1 MVEPNVKNRTLFTG
15 DNLDILRGM
24 NSESVD
30 LIYWDPP
37 FNSNRNYEAPIG
49 SEAAG
54 AAFKD
59 TWTLSDVDLA
69 WIGILADREPA
80 LSSGIDATGL
90 AHGKSMKSYLVM
102 MAIRL
107 LEMKRVLK
115 PTGSIYLPCDPTASH
130 YLKEL
135 MDAVFG
141 PDNFRSEIIWR
152 RSNAHNKLTKQYG
165 PIHDTLLF
173 YSKGKRFTFHPGRTP
188 YTSTYVKKNFPYSDS
203 HGKYQSNVLTG
214 SGTRAGES
222 GEPWRGYD
230 PTPHGRHWAIPSS
243 IRSLIKFDTAND
255 SVQRVLDKLDALS
268 LIIHPRT
275 AGKMPRYKQY
285 LSSSHGVL

>member
-1 MVEPNVKNRTLFTG
+1 
-15 DNLDILRGM
+15 
-24 NSESVD
+24 
-30 LIYWDPP
+30 
-37 FNSNRNYEAPIG
+37 
-49 SEAAG
+49 
-54 AAFKD
+54 
-59 TWTLSDVDLA
+59 
-69 WIGILADREPA
+69 
-80 LSSGIDATGL
+80 
-90 AHGKSMKSYLVM
+90 
-102 MAIRL
+102 
-107 LEMKRVLK
+107 
-115 PTGSIYLPCDPTASH
+115 
-130 YLKEL
+130 

-230 PTPHGRHWAIPSS
+230 PHVRLRAASQETERATRSTGTHGRHWAIPSS

>member
-1 MVEPNVKNRTLFTG
+1 
-15 DNLDILRGM
+15 M

-54 AAFKD
+54 AAFQD

-80 LSSGIDATGL
+80 LSSVIDATGL

-115 PTGSIYLPCDPTASH
+115 PTGSIYLHCDPTASH

-152 RSNAHNKLTKQYG
+152 RSNTHNKLTKQYG

-188 YTSTYVKKNFPYSDS
+188 YTSTYCQEELPLLRQSRQVPVKRLDRIRNKGWGKRGAVAGIRPNTAWPSLGNTILDPFPD
-203 HGKYQSNVLTG
+203 
-214 SGTRAGES
+214 
-222 GEPWRGYD
+222 
-230 PTPHGRHWAIPSS
+230 
-243 IRSLIKFDTAND
+243 
-255 SVQRVLDKLDALS
+255 
-268 LIIHPRT
+268 
-275 AGKMPRYKQY
+275 
-285 LSSSHGVL
+285 

>member
-1 MVEPNVKNRTLFTG
+1 
-15 DNLDILRGM
+15 
-24 NSESVD
+24 
-30 LIYWDPP
+30 
-37 FNSNRNYEAPIG
+37 
-49 SEAAG
+49 
-54 AAFKD
+54 
-59 TWTLSDVDLA
+59 
-69 WIGILADREPA
+69 
-80 LSSGIDATGL
+80 
-90 AHGKSMKSYLVM
+90 
-102 MAIRL
+102 
-107 LEMKRVLK
+107 
-115 PTGSIYLPCDPTASH
+115 
-130 YLKEL
+130 

-243 IRSLIKFDTAND
+243 IRSLIKFDTANPTF
-255 SVQRVLDKLDALS
+255 SRVLDSEAFC
-268 LIIHPRT
+268 PF
-275 AGKMPRYKQY
+275 
-285 LSSSHGVL
+285 GVDG